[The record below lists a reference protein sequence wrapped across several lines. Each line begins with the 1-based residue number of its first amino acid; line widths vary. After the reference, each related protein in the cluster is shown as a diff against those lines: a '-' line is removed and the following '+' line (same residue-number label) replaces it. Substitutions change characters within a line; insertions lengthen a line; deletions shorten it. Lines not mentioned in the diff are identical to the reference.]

1 MVECSGKVSHN
12 KSGSLSAPAV
22 LWYLEC
28 YRHALKERRA
38 DESAPP
44 TQKEISMKK
53 LLAII
58 KDAALMERT
67 TPMKRE
73 IEALC
78 SALLSLH
85 IP

>member
-1 MVECSGKVSHN
+1 MT
-12 KSGSLSAPAV
+12 
-22 LWYLEC
+22 
-28 YRHALKERRA
+28 
-38 DESAPP
+38 P
-44 TQKEISMKK
+44 TQKEITMKK

-85 IP
+85 DTQ

>member
-1 MVECSGKVSHN
+1 VVNDTC
-12 KSGSLSAPAV
+12 GSTHAPAV

-28 YRHALKERRA
+28 YRHALKEQA
-38 DESAPP
+38 PDEKRLP
-44 TQKEISMKK
+44 TQKEITMKK

-73 IEALC
+73 MV
-78 SALLSLH
+78 
-85 IP
+85 